1 MRYWWANQMSAY
13 DAEVAG
19 GYLWSRKRRSDGSRN
34 PFYDSLTLTQ
44 PGDIIFGYH
53 RTAIRAGGF
62 VLEPVAEAPC
72 PAAGPPP
79 AAEADAELGWLLHVS
94 WLELQRPLVPAE
106 HMEILA
112 PLLPPY
118 NSPLTEK
125 GRGIQGGR
133 LVEVPTRPARALLEL
148 AGGRSPAQLLCPSW
162 KAQQM
167 RFTFSEPAPAGSAP
181 ALPSPTPDEDS

>member
-53 RTAIRAGGF
+53 RTAIRAVGF

-133 LVEVPTRPARALLEL
+133 LVEVHAYSRT
-148 AGGRSPAQLLCPSW
+148 AGAGLRTPWQLLCPSEG
-162 KAQQM
+162 AADA
-167 RFTFSEPAPAGSAP
+167 FHFSEMARRSAP